1 MSKVTIE
8 SKRSLNRHV
17 AVVGALSIALV
28 CGIGGWAATTELS
41 SAVIGEGVVVV
52 DGDVKKVQHPTGG
65 IVSKLLV
72 AENDHV
78 SAGQVLIR
86 LDGTTTKAQLSI
98 VESTLAQLYAR
109 RARLKAERI
118 GADSFEVEENI
129 SDLMTSSAA
138 ASNKA
143 ASRNA
148 ARDLLDGEQ
157 KLFDSRKSAL
167 VGMKS
172 QLASRKDQL
181 AEQIKGL
188 VVQINATNDSLSLIE
203 QELEGVDAL
212 YKKGLVTLQRLNAL
226 KRARADLQGNSGQE
240 IAAKAEA
247 EGKAI
252 EIDRQSIQL
261 DEDRRSE
268 IAKELTDVEA
278 KIAENEERRETALDQ
293 LRRLDIT
300 APLSGRVHE
309 LAVHTVNGVIEPGQ
323 TLMLV
328 VPENDDLTVQA
339 KVATRDIDQLHVG
352 QSVDVRFSAFD
363 QRTTPDVRAVITSI
377 APDIV
382 KDERTGISYYPLRVK
397 PEAQSIA
404 KLKSIKLYPGM
415 PAEVF
420 IKIADRTVISY
431 LTKPLTDQMQHVFR
445 EE

>member
-1 MSKVTIE
+1 LGSNDGAFE
-8 SKRSLNRHV
+8 RRHRR
-17 AVVGALSIALV
+17 
-28 CGIGGWAATTELS
+28 
-41 SAVIGEGVVVV
+41 GVVVV
-52 DGDVKKVQHPTGG
+52 NGDVKKIQHLTGG

-72 AENDHV
+72 SENDHV
-78 SAGQVLIR
+78 TAGQVLIQ

-118 GADSFEVEENI
+118 DAGSFDVEENI
-129 SDLMTSSAA
+129 SDLTSST
-138 ASNKA
+138 
-143 ASRNA
+143 A
-148 ARDLLDGEQ
+148 ARDLLDGET
-157 KLFDSRKSAL
+157 KLFDSRRSAL
-167 VGMKS
+167 IGMKS

-181 AEQIKGL
+181 GEQIKGL
-188 VVQINATNDSLSLIE
+188 VVQINATNDSLGLIE
-203 QELEGVDAL
+203 QELEGVDTL

-226 KRARADLQGNSGQE
+226 KRARAELQGNSGQE

-278 KIAENEERRETALDQ
+278 KIAENEERRGTAVDQ

-309 LAVHTVNGVIEPGQ
+309 LSVHTVNGVVNPGE

-339 KVATRDIDQLHVG
+339 KVATRDIDQVHVG
-352 QSVDVRFSAFD
+352 QSVDLRFSAFD
-363 QRTTPDVRAVITSI
+363 QRTTPDVRGEITSI

-397 PEAQSIA
+397 PEAASIA

>member
-1 MSKVTIE
+1 VSKVISE

-17 AVVGALSIALV
+17 AVVGVLSIALV

-41 SAVIGEGVVVV
+41 SAVIGEGVIVV
-52 DGDVKKVQHPTGG
+52 DGDVKKVQHLTGG
-65 IVSKLLV
+65 IVSELLV

-78 SAGQVLIR
+78 TAGQVLIR
-86 LDGTTTKAQLSI
+86 LDGTTTRANLSI

-118 GADSFEVEENI
+118 GAESFEVEENI
-129 SDLMTSSAA
+129 SDLTSSTSAE
-138 ASNKA
+138 K
-143 ASRNA
+143 
-148 ARDLLDGEQ
+148 LLDGEQ
-157 KLFDSRKSAL
+157 KLFDSRRTAL
-167 VGMKS
+167 IGMKS

-181 AEQIKGL
+181 GEQVKGL
-188 VVQINATNDSLSLIE
+188 VVQINATNDALGLIE
-203 QELEGVDAL
+203 QELEGIDTL
-212 YKKGLVTLQRLNAL
+212 YKKGLVTLQRLNTL

-268 IAKELTDVEA
+268 IAKDLTDVEA
-278 KIAENEERRETALDQ
+278 QIAEYEERRGTALDQ
-293 LRRLDIT
+293 LHRLDIT
-300 APLSGRVHE
+300 APLTGRVHE
-309 LAVHTVNGVIEPGQ
+309 LSVHTVNGVIDPGQ

-328 VPENDDLTVQA
+328 VPENNELMVEA
-339 KVATRDIDQLHVG
+339 KVATRDIDQVHVG

-363 QRTTPDVRAVITSI
+363 QRTTPDVSGEITSI

-397 PEAQSIA
+397 PKAESIA
-404 KLKSIKLYPGM
+404 RMKTIKLYPGM

-420 IKIADRTVISY
+420 IKIGDRTVISY

-445 EE
+445 QE

>member
-1 MSKVTIE
+1 MGKDISE

-17 AVVGALSIALV
+17 AAVGVLSIALV

-41 SAVIGEGVVVV
+41 SAVIGEGVIVV
-52 DGDVKKVQHPTGG
+52 DGDVKKVQHLTGG
-65 IVSKLLV
+65 IVSELLV
-72 AENDHV
+72 SENDHV
-78 SAGQVLIR
+78 TAGQVLIR
-86 LDGTTTKAQLSI
+86 LDGTTTRANLSI

-109 RARLKAERI
+109 RARLKAEQI

-129 SDLMTSSAA
+129 RDLTSSTSAE
-138 ASNKA
+138 K
-143 ASRNA
+143 
-148 ARDLLDGEQ
+148 LLDGEQ
-157 KLFDSRKSAL
+157 KLFDSRRTAL
-167 VGMKS
+167 IGMKS

-181 AEQIKGL
+181 GEQVKGL
-188 VVQINATNDSLSLIE
+188 VVQINATNDALGLIE
-203 QELEGVDAL
+203 QELEGIDTL
-212 YKKGLVTLQRLNAL
+212 YKKGLVTLQRLNTL

-268 IAKELTDVEA
+268 IAKDLTDVEA
-278 KIAENEERRETALDQ
+278 QIAEYEERRGTAVDQ
-293 LRRLDIT
+293 LHRLDIT
-300 APLSGRVHE
+300 APLTGRVHE
-309 LAVHTVNGVIEPGQ
+309 LSVHTVNGVIDPGQ

-328 VPENDDLTVQA
+328 VPENNELTVEA
-339 KVATRDIDQLHVG
+339 KVATRDIDQVHVG

-363 QRTTPDVRAVITSI
+363 QRTTPDVAGEITSI

-397 PEAQSIA
+397 PKAESIA
-404 KLKSIKLYPGM
+404 KLKTIKLYPGM

-420 IKIADRTVISY
+420 IKIGDRTVISY

-445 EE
+445 QE

>member
-1 MSKVTIE
+1 MSKVISE

-17 AVVGALSIALV
+17 ALVGALSIALV

-52 DGDVKKVQHPTGG
+52 NGDVKKIQHLTGG

-72 AENDHV
+72 SENDHV
-78 SAGQVLIR
+78 TAGQVLIQ

-118 GADSFEVEENI
+118 DAATFDVEENI
-129 SDLMTSSAA
+129 SDLTSST
-138 ASNKA
+138 
-143 ASRNA
+143 A
-148 ARDLLDGEQ
+148 ARDLLDGET
-157 KLFDSRKSAL
+157 KLFDSRRSAL
-167 VGMKS
+167 IGMKS

-188 VVQINATNDSLSLIE
+188 VVQIDATHDSLSLIE
-203 QELEGVDAL
+203 QELEGVDTL

-252 EIDRQSIQL
+252 EIDRQTIQL

-278 KIAENEERRETALDQ
+278 KIAENEERRGTALDQ
-293 LRRLDIT
+293 LRRLDIV

-309 LAVHTVNGVIEPGQ
+309 LSIHTVNGVVNPGE

-328 VPENDDLTVQA
+328 VPENEDLTVEA
-339 KVATRDIDQLHVG
+339 RVATRDIDQLHVS

-363 QRTTPDVRAVITSI
+363 QRTTPDVRGEITSI

-382 KDERTGISYYPLRVK
+382 KDERTGISYYPVRVK
-397 PEAQSIA
+397 PEAESIA

>member
-1 MSKVTIE
+1 MNKVISE

-17 AVVGALSIALV
+17 AVVGVLSIALV

-41 SAVIGEGVVVV
+41 SAVIGEGVIVV
-52 DGDVKKVQHPTGG
+52 DGDVKKVQHLTGG
-65 IVSKLLV
+65 IVSELLV
-72 AENDHV
+72 SENDHV
-78 SAGQVLIR
+78 TAGQVLIR
-86 LDGTTTKAQLSI
+86 LDGTTTRANLSI

-129 SDLMTSSAA
+129 SDLTSSTSAA
-138 ASNKA
+138 K
-143 ASRNA
+143 
-148 ARDLLDGEQ
+148 LLDGEQ
-157 KLFDSRKSAL
+157 KLFDSRRTAL
-167 VGMKS
+167 IGMKS

-181 AEQIKGL
+181 GEQVKGL
-188 VVQINATNDSLSLIE
+188 VVQINATNDALGLIE
-203 QELEGVDAL
+203 QELEGIDTL
-212 YKKGLVTLQRLNAL
+212 YKKGLVTLQRLNTL

-240 IAAKAEA
+240 TAAKAEA

-268 IAKELTDVEA
+268 IAKDLTDVEA
-278 KIAENEERRETALDQ
+278 QIAEYEERRGTALDQ
-293 LRRLDIT
+293 LHRLDIT
-300 APLSGRVHE
+300 APLTGRVHE
-309 LAVHTVNGVIEPGQ
+309 LSVHTVNGVIDPGQ

-328 VPENDDLTVQA
+328 VPENNELMVEA
-339 KVATRDIDQLHVG
+339 KVATRDIDQVHVG

-363 QRTTPDVRAVITSI
+363 QRTTPDVSGEITSI

-397 PEAQSIA
+397 PKAESIA
-404 KLKSIKLYPGM
+404 RMKTIKLYPGM

-420 IKIADRTVISY
+420 IKIGDRTVISY

-445 EE
+445 QE

>member
-1 MSKVTIE
+1 MNKDISE

-17 AVVGALSIALV
+17 AVVGVLSIALV

-41 SAVIGEGVVVV
+41 SAVIGEGVIVV
-52 DGDVKKVQHPTGG
+52 DGDVKKVQHLTGG
-65 IVSKLLV
+65 IVSELLV
-72 AENDHV
+72 SENDHV
-78 SAGQVLIR
+78 TAGQVLIR
-86 LDGTTTKAQLSI
+86 LDGTTTRANLSI

-129 SDLMTSSAA
+129 KDLTSSTSAE
-138 ASNKA
+138 K
-143 ASRNA
+143 
-148 ARDLLDGEQ
+148 LLDGEQ
-157 KLFDSRKSAL
+157 KLFDSRRTAL
-167 VGMKS
+167 IGMKS

-181 AEQIKGL
+181 GEQVKGL
-188 VVQINATNDSLSLIE
+188 VVQINATNDALGLIE
-203 QELEGVDAL
+203 QELEGIDTL
-212 YKKGLVTLQRLNAL
+212 YKKGLVTLQRLNTL

-268 IAKELTDVEA
+268 IAKDLTDVEA
-278 KIAENEERRETALDQ
+278 QIAEYEERRGTAVDQ
-293 LRRLDIT
+293 LHRLDIT
-300 APLSGRVHE
+300 APLTGRVHE
-309 LAVHTVNGVIEPGQ
+309 LSVHTVNGVIDPGQ

-328 VPENDDLTVQA
+328 VPENNELTVQA
-339 KVATRDIDQLHVG
+339 KVATRDIDQVHVG

-363 QRTTPDVRAVITSI
+363 QRTTPDVAGEITSI

-397 PEAQSIA
+397 PKAESIA
-404 KLKSIKLYPGM
+404 KLKTIKLYPGM

-420 IKIADRTVISY
+420 IKIGDRTVISY

-445 EE
+445 QE

>member
-1 MSKVTIE
+1 MNKVISE

-17 AVVGALSIALV
+17 AVVGVLSIALV

-41 SAVIGEGVVVV
+41 SAVIGEGVIVV
-52 DGDVKKVQHPTGG
+52 DGDVKKVQHLTGG
-65 IVSKLLV
+65 IVSELLV
-72 AENDHV
+72 SENDHV
-78 SAGQVLIR
+78 TAGQVLIR
-86 LDGTTTKAQLSI
+86 LDGTTTRANLSI

-129 SDLMTSSAA
+129 RDLTSSTSAE
-138 ASNKA
+138 K
-143 ASRNA
+143 
-148 ARDLLDGEQ
+148 LLDGEQ
-157 KLFDSRKSAL
+157 KLFDSRRTAL
-167 VGMKS
+167 IGMKS

-181 AEQIKGL
+181 GEQVKGL
-188 VVQINATNDSLSLIE
+188 VVQINATNDALGLIE
-203 QELEGVDAL
+203 QELEGIDTL
-212 YKKGLVTLQRLNAL
+212 YKKGLVTLQRLNTL

-268 IAKELTDVEA
+268 IAKDLTDVEA
-278 KIAENEERRETALDQ
+278 QIAEYEERRGTAVDQ
-293 LRRLDIT
+293 LHRLDIT
-300 APLSGRVHE
+300 APLTGRVHE
-309 LAVHTVNGVIEPGQ
+309 LSVHTVNGVIDPGQ

-328 VPENDDLTVQA
+328 VPENNELTVQA
-339 KVATRDIDQLHVG
+339 KVATRDIDQVHVG

-363 QRTTPDVRAVITSI
+363 QRTTPDVAGEITSI

-397 PEAQSIA
+397 PKAESIA
-404 KLKSIKLYPGM
+404 KLKTIKLYPGM

-420 IKIADRTVISY
+420 IKIGDRTVISY

-445 EE
+445 QE

>member
-1 MSKVTIE
+1 MSKVISE

-52 DGDVKKVQHPTGG
+52 DGDVKKVQHLTGG
-65 IVSKLLV
+65 IVSELLV

-86 LDGTTTKAQLSI
+86 LDGTKTKAELSI

-118 GADSFEVEENI
+118 GAESFEVQENI
-129 SDLMTSSAA
+129 SDLTSST
-138 ASNKA
+138 
-143 ASRNA
+143 A
-148 ARDLLDGEQ
+148 ARDLLDGET
-157 KLFDSRKSAL
+157 KLFDSRRSAL
-167 VGMKS
+167 IGMKS

-188 VVQINATNDSLSLIE
+188 VVQINATNDSLALIE
-203 QELEGVDAL
+203 QELEGIDVL
-212 YKKGLVTLQRLNAL
+212 YKKGLVTLQRLNTL

-268 IAKELTDVEA
+268 IAKDLTDVEA
-278 KIAENEERRETALDQ
+278 QIAEYEERRGTALDQ

-309 LAVHTVNGVIEPGQ
+309 LAIHTINGVINPGE

-328 VPENDDLTVQA
+328 VPENEDLTVQA
-339 KVATRDIDQLHVG
+339 KVATRDIDQVHVG

-363 QRTTPDVRAVITSI
+363 QRTTPDVQGEITSI

-397 PEAQSIA
+397 PRADSIA

>member
-1 MSKVTIE
+1 MSKIISE

-17 AVVGALSIALV
+17 MVVGALSIALV

-52 DGDVKKVQHPTGG
+52 NGDVKKIQHLTGG
-65 IVSKLLV
+65 IVSQLLV

-78 SAGQVLIR
+78 TAGQVLIR

-129 SDLMTSSAA
+129 SDLTSSTSAQ
-138 ASNKA
+138 K
-143 ASRNA
+143 
-148 ARDLLDGEQ
+148 LLDGER
-157 KLFDSRKSAL
+157 KLFDSRRSAL

-172 QLASRKDQL
+172 QLESRKDQL
-181 AEQIKGL
+181 GEQIKGL
-188 VVQINATNDSLSLIE
+188 VVQINATNDSLGLIE
-203 QELEGVDAL
+203 EELEGVDTL
-212 YKKGLVTLQRLNAL
+212 YKKGLVTLQRLNQL

-268 IAKELTDVEA
+268 IAKDLTDVEA
-278 KIAENEERRETALDQ
+278 QIAEYEERRGTALDQ
-293 LRRLDIT
+293 LHRLEIT

-309 LAVHTVNGVIEPGQ
+309 LAVHTVNGVIDPGQ

-328 VPENDDLTVQA
+328 VPENDDLTVEA
-339 KVATRDIDQLHVG
+339 KVATRDIDQIHVS

-363 QRTTPDVRAVITSI
+363 QRTTPDVSGEITSI

-382 KDERTGISYYPLRVK
+382 RDERTGISYYPIRVK
-397 PEAQSIA
+397 PKAESLA

-420 IKIADRTVISY
+420 IKIGDRTVISY
-431 LTKPLTDQMQHVFR
+431 LTKPLSDQMQHVFR

>member
-1 MSKVTIE
+1 MSKVISE

-17 AVVGALSIALV
+17 AVVGVLSIALV

-41 SAVIGEGVVVV
+41 SAVIGEGVIVV
-52 DGDVKKVQHPTGG
+52 DGDVKKVQHLTGG
-65 IVSKLLV
+65 IVSELLV
-72 AENDHV
+72 SENDHV
-78 SAGQVLIR
+78 TAGQVLIR
-86 LDGTTTKAQLSI
+86 LDGTTTRANLSI

-129 SDLMTSSAA
+129 RDLTSSTSAE
-138 ASNKA
+138 K
-143 ASRNA
+143 
-148 ARDLLDGEQ
+148 LLDGEQ
-157 KLFDSRKSAL
+157 KLFDSRRTAL
-167 VGMKS
+167 IGMKS

-181 AEQIKGL
+181 GEQVKGL
-188 VVQINATNDSLSLIE
+188 VVQINATNDALALIE
-203 QELEGVDAL
+203 QELEGIDTL
-212 YKKGLVTLQRLNAL
+212 YKKGLVTLQRLNTL

-268 IAKELTDVEA
+268 IAKDLTDVEA
-278 KIAENEERRETALDQ
+278 QIAEYEERRGTALDQ
-293 LRRLDIT
+293 LHRLDIT
-300 APLSGRVHE
+300 APLTGRVHE
-309 LAVHTVNGVIEPGQ
+309 LSVHTVNGVIDPGQ

-328 VPENDDLTVQA
+328 VPENNELTVEA
-339 KVATRDIDQLHVG
+339 KVATRDIDQVHVG

-363 QRTTPDVRAVITSI
+363 QRTTPDVSGEITSI

-397 PEAQSIA
+397 PKAESIA
-404 KLKSIKLYPGM
+404 KLKTIKLYPGM

-420 IKIADRTVISY
+420 IKIGDRTVISY

-445 EE
+445 QE

>member
-1 MSKVTIE
+1 MIKVISE

-17 AVVGALSIALV
+17 AVVGVLSIALV
-28 CGIGGWAATTELS
+28 CGIGGWAATSELS
-41 SAVIGEGVVVV
+41 SAVIGEGVIVV
-52 DGDVKKVQHPTGG
+52 DGDVKKIQHLTGG
-65 IVSKLLV
+65 IVSELLV
-72 AENDHV
+72 SENDHV
-78 SAGQVLIR
+78 TAGQVLIR
-86 LDGTTTKAQLSI
+86 LDGTTTRANLSI

-118 GADSFEVEENI
+118 GAESFEVEENI
-129 SDLMTSSAA
+129 SDLTSSTSAQ
-138 ASNKA
+138 K
-143 ASRNA
+143 
-148 ARDLLDGEQ
+148 LLDGEQ
-157 KLFDSRKSAL
+157 KLFDSRRTAL
-167 VGMKS
+167 IGMKS

-188 VVQINATNDSLSLIE
+188 VVQINATNDSLGLIE
-203 QELEGVDAL
+203 QELEGIDTL
-212 YKKGLVTLQRLNAL
+212 YKKGLVTLQRLNTL

-268 IAKELTDVEA
+268 IAKDLTDVEA
-278 KIAENEERRETALDQ
+278 QIAEYEERRGTAVDQ
-293 LRRLDIT
+293 LHRLDIT
-300 APLSGRVHE
+300 APLTGRVHE
-309 LAVHTVNGVIEPGQ
+309 LSVHTVNGVIDPGQ

-328 VPENDDLTVQA
+328 VPENNELTVEA
-339 KVATRDIDQLHVG
+339 KVATRDIDQVHVG

-363 QRTTPDVRAVITSI
+363 QRTTPDVAGEITSI

-397 PEAQSIA
+397 PKAESIA
-404 KLKSIKLYPGM
+404 KMKTIKLYPGM

-420 IKIADRTVISY
+420 IKIGDRTVISY

-445 EE
+445 QE

>member
-1 MSKVTIE
+1 MSKDISE

-17 AVVGALSIALV
+17 AAVGVLSIALV

-41 SAVIGEGVVVV
+41 SAVIGEGVIVV
-52 DGDVKKVQHPTGG
+52 DGDVKKVQHLTGG
-65 IVSKLLV
+65 IVSELLV
-72 AENDHV
+72 SENDHV
-78 SAGQVLIR
+78 TAGQVLIR
-86 LDGTTTKAQLSI
+86 LDGTTTRANLSI

-129 SDLMTSSAA
+129 RDLTSSTSAE
-138 ASNKA
+138 K
-143 ASRNA
+143 
-148 ARDLLDGEQ
+148 LLDGEQ
-157 KLFDSRKSAL
+157 KLFDSRRTAL
-167 VGMKS
+167 IGMKS

-181 AEQIKGL
+181 GEQVKGL
-188 VVQINATNDSLSLIE
+188 VVQINATNDALALIE
-203 QELEGVDAL
+203 QELEGIDTL
-212 YKKGLVTLQRLNAL
+212 YKKGLVTLQRLNTL

-268 IAKELTDVEA
+268 IAKDLTDVEA
-278 KIAENEERRETALDQ
+278 QIAEYEERRGTAVDQ
-293 LRRLDIT
+293 LHRLDIT
-300 APLSGRVHE
+300 APLTGRVHE
-309 LAVHTVNGVIEPGQ
+309 LSVHTVNGVIDPGQ

-328 VPENDDLTVQA
+328 VPENNELTVEA
-339 KVATRDIDQLHVG
+339 KVATRDIDQVHVG

-363 QRTTPDVRAVITSI
+363 QRTTPDVAGEITSI

-397 PEAQSIA
+397 PKAESIA
-404 KLKSIKLYPGM
+404 KLKTIKLYPGM

-420 IKIADRTVISY
+420 IKIGDRTVISY

-445 EE
+445 QE

>member
-1 MSKVTIE
+1 MSKVISE

-17 AVVGALSIALV
+17 AVVGVLSIALV

-41 SAVIGEGVVVV
+41 SAVIGEGVIVV
-52 DGDVKKVQHPTGG
+52 DGDVKKVQHLTGG
-65 IVSKLLV
+65 IVSELLV
-72 AENDHV
+72 SENDHV
-78 SAGQVLIR
+78 TAGQVLIR
-86 LDGTTTKAQLSI
+86 LDGTTTRANLSI

-129 SDLMTSSAA
+129 RDLTSSTSAE
-138 ASNKA
+138 K
-143 ASRNA
+143 
-148 ARDLLDGEQ
+148 LLDGEQ
-157 KLFDSRKSAL
+157 KLFDSRRTAL
-167 VGMKS
+167 IGMKS

-181 AEQIKGL
+181 GEQVKGL
-188 VVQINATNDSLSLIE
+188 VVQINATNDALALIE
-203 QELEGVDAL
+203 QELEGIDTL
-212 YKKGLVTLQRLNAL
+212 YKKGLVTLQRLNTL

-268 IAKELTDVEA
+268 IAKDLTDVEA
-278 KIAENEERRETALDQ
+278 QIAEYEERRGTAVDQ
-293 LRRLDIT
+293 LHRLDIT
-300 APLSGRVHE
+300 APLTGRVHE
-309 LAVHTVNGVIEPGQ
+309 LSVHTVNGVIDPGQ

-328 VPENDDLTVQA
+328 VPENNELTVQA
-339 KVATRDIDQLHVG
+339 KVATRDIDQVHVG

-363 QRTTPDVRAVITSI
+363 QRTTPDVAGEITSI

-397 PEAQSIA
+397 PKAESIA
-404 KLKSIKLYPGM
+404 KLKTIKLYPGM

-420 IKIADRTVISY
+420 IKIGDRTVISY

-445 EE
+445 QE

>member
-1 MSKVTIE
+1 MSKVISE

-17 AVVGALSIALV
+17 AVVGVLSIALV

-41 SAVIGEGVVVV
+41 SAVIGEGVIVV
-52 DGDVKKVQHPTGG
+52 DGDVKKVQHLTGG
-65 IVSKLLV
+65 IVSELLV
-72 AENDHV
+72 SENDHV
-78 SAGQVLIR
+78 TAGQVLIR
-86 LDGTTTKAQLSI
+86 LDGTTTRANLSI

-129 SDLMTSSAA
+129 RDLTSSTSAE
-138 ASNKA
+138 K
-143 ASRNA
+143 
-148 ARDLLDGEQ
+148 LLDGEQ
-157 KLFDSRKSAL
+157 KLFDSRRTAL
-167 VGMKS
+167 IGMKS

-181 AEQIKGL
+181 GEQVKGL
-188 VVQINATNDSLSLIE
+188 VVQINATNDALGLIE
-203 QELEGVDAL
+203 QELEGIDTL
-212 YKKGLVTLQRLNAL
+212 YKKGLVTLQRLNTL

-268 IAKELTDVEA
+268 IAKDLTDIEA
-278 KIAENEERRETALDQ
+278 QIAEYEERRGTAVDQ
-293 LRRLDIT
+293 LHRLDIT
-300 APLSGRVHE
+300 APLTGRVHE
-309 LAVHTVNGVIEPGQ
+309 LSVHTVNGVIDPGQ

-328 VPENDDLTVQA
+328 VPENNELTVEA
-339 KVATRDIDQLHVG
+339 KVATRDIDQVHVG

-363 QRTTPDVRAVITSI
+363 QRTTPDVSGEITSI

-397 PEAQSIA
+397 PKAESIA
-404 KLKSIKLYPGM
+404 RMKTIKLYPGM

-420 IKIADRTVISY
+420 IKIGDRTVISY

-445 EE
+445 QE